1 MELTKDTVN
10 PAIYEINCVIPVFIV
25 SARFRE
31 ILLGKPRFWTASF
44 IWVMFMVELP
54 VAACCKEP
62 KKDPAMITNW
72 LKVKYNNK
80 ITGTANMIIPKNTDK
95 VSFLI

>member
-1 MELTKDTVN
+1 
-10 PAIYEINCVIPVFIV
+10 
-25 SARFRE
+25 
-31 ILLGKPRFWTASF
+31 
-44 IWVMFMVELP
+44 MFMVELP

-80 ITGTANMIIPKNTDK
+80 ITGTANMIIPRNTDK